1 MLSLVLHPPFI
12 YLCIYLFFLL
22 LKNYNNVAKPAKPEI
37 YDIVPVSKNPTVYD
51 VGKTNLEMHHYS
63 KGQQFVQ

>member
-12 YLCIYLFFLL
+12 YLFTCFFLL

-37 YDIVPVSKNPTVYD
+37 YDIVPVSKIPTVYD
-51 VGKTNLEMHHYS
+51 VGETNLEMHHYS